1 MHRQHIMQALLSK
14 HTLVLLGSNS
24 LPPWQSCRAGTV
36 YYAFLEG
43 AMKGWVESACRCRPF

>member
-24 LPPWQSCRAGTV
+24 
-36 YYAFLEG
+36 
-43 AMKGWVESACRCRPF
+43 SASLAILQGRNCLLCFPSKEL